1 MLRRG
6 VQNQTLFSV
15 KTFVTTFAFAL
26 SLFVVAGASAQRRSA
41 ASASAADSV
50 LLSETTDG
58 DYLVRRYKVRNQ
70 GDAAYTV
77 RYQIN
82 LSKLAPALDDNTIQ
96 LDRLGSFV
104 GQLMRD
110 SLMNV
115 RSVVITGYSS
125 PDGPVAFNEALA
137 RKRARDF
144 LDYVNR
150 KYDFSDRYSVTTRSV
165 AEDWAMCRA
174 LVAQSNIPDKQIVLN
189 ILDSGRSIEAKEQA
203 LKQLPPVW
211 DYMKRNILPSLRRVE
226 LAIDYGEGSIVEVRT
241 RVVRPAPAPVPKP
254 APAPKPADPCCYVV
268 VDDSTTGLIV
278 ELPMTGRDYDEYE
291 RELRREAKRTERE
304 YLLYGKRLE
313 RTGRA
318 EERTLEQLSEKESRE
333 ARKLARKEARVAR
346 KMAKAE
352 AKAAKKSYEELE
364 RSMR

>member
-1 MLRRG
+1 MK
-6 VQNQTLFSV
+6 TLVS
-15 KTFVTTFAFAL
+15 TFAL
-26 SLFVVAGASAQRRSA
+26 SLALCAVVGASAQRRST
-41 ASASAADSV
+41 ASTSAADSV

-82 LSKLAPALDDNTIQ
+82 LAKLAPALDGNTNQ

-110 SLMNV
+110 SMMHV
-115 RSVVITGYSS
+115 QAVTITGYSS

-144 LDYVNR
+144 LDYVDR

-165 AEDWAMCRA
+165 AEDWEMCRE
-174 LVAQSNIPDKQIVLN
+174 LVVQSDIPDKQTVLN
-189 ILDSGRSIEAKEQA
+189 ILDSSRSIEAKEQA

-211 DYMKRNILPSLRRVE
+211 SYMKRNILPPLRRVE
-226 LAIDYGEGSIVEVRT
+226 LTIDYGEGSIVELRT
-241 RVVRPAPAPVPKP
+241 RIARPAPV
-254 APAPKPADPCCYVV
+254 PAPKPAEQCCYVV
-268 VDDSTTGLIV
+268 VDDTTTGLIV
-278 ELPMTGRDYDEYE
+278 ELPIKGRDYDEYE
-291 RELRREAKRTERE
+291 RELRREAKHSERE
-304 YLLYGKRLE
+304 YLLHEKRLE
-313 RTGRA
+313 RAGRA
-318 EERTLEQLSEKESRE
+318 EVRTLDQFSEKESRE

-352 AKAAKKSYEELE
+352 AKAAKKSYKELE
-364 RSMR
+364 RGMR